1 MISFIDKFSVIY
13 FWSFNLNNIS
23 IIFAQLLALL
33 KLHRVEYH
41 NHEVIG
47 NNMEEKIFLNQNELA
62 SRWGMSPRTLEN
74 WRSTGKGPAYV
85 KIGGQVRYKF
95 EDIKKLEETSQVG
108 E

>member
-1 MISFIDKFSVIY
+1 
-13 FWSFNLNNIS
+13 
-23 IIFAQLLALL
+23 
-33 KLHRVEYH
+33 
-41 NHEVIG
+41 
-47 NNMEEKIFLNQNELA
+47 MEEKIFLNQNELA

-95 EDIKKLEETSQVG
+95 EDIKKLEEKSQVG

>member
-1 MISFIDKFSVIY
+1 
-13 FWSFNLNNIS
+13 
-23 IIFAQLLALL
+23 
-33 KLHRVEYH
+33 
-41 NHEVIG
+41 
-47 NNMEEKIFLNQNELA
+47 MEEKIFLNQNELA
-62 SRWGMSPRTLEN
+62 ERWGMSPRTLEN

>member
-1 MISFIDKFSVIY
+1 
-13 FWSFNLNNIS
+13 
-23 IIFAQLLALL
+23 
-33 KLHRVEYH
+33 
-41 NHEVIG
+41 
-47 NNMEEKIFLNQNELA
+47 MEEKIFLNQNELA

-95 EDIKKLEETSQVG
+95 EEIIKLEETSQVG

>member
-1 MISFIDKFSVIY
+1 MISFIDKFYVIY

>member
-1 MISFIDKFSVIY
+1 MINFIDKFSVIY